1 MRGSKGKGPGLRAER
16 AIGWHSRVKGAP
28 SLTAS
33 PPRCRTR
40 FWRPHGVQPFI
51 ATNVKEPTPE
61 PAASE
66 IDAKTHELMHEFLE
80 HVQEVRR
87 QPPGDQDARKI
98 FEAWAIQKIAALQY
112 TVLQLGAALA
122 ELHASVCTHR
132 GAA

>member
-1 MRGSKGKGPGLRAER
+1 M
-16 AIGWHSRVKGAP
+16 KGAP

-33 PPRCRTR
+33 PPRCRTP
-40 FWRPHGVQPFI
+40 FWRPHGVQPSI

-122 ELHASVCTHR
+122 ELHASVCTEEQPDQNN
-132 GAA
+132 

>member
-1 MRGSKGKGPGLRAER
+1 MD
-16 AIGWHSRVKGAP
+16 WHSCVRGAP
-28 SLTAS
+28 SPTAS
-33 PPRCRTR
+33 PHGRGIR
-40 FWRPHGVQPFI
+40 FWCPHGVNPSI
-51 ATNVKEPTPE
+51 ASHVKEPTPE

-66 IDAKTHELMHEFLE
+66 IDAKTHELMREFLE

-122 ELHASVCTHR
+122 ELHASVCTEQQPDQNN
-132 GAA
+132 